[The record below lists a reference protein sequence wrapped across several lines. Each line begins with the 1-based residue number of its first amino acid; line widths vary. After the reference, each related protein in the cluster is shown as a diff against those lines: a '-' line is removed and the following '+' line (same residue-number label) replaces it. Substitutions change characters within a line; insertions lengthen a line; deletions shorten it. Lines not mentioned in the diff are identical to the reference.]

1 MQQQDSTRVRRLLA
15 FSISALIVT
24 ASGAVLTFVVGLK
37 VLGVALAVLAIFNF
51 VNVILILVQ
60 TRQHGNTLR

>member
-37 VLGVALAVLAIFNF
+37 VLSVALAVLAIFNL

-60 TRQHGNTLR
+60 MQQRGNTLR

>member
-24 ASGAVLTFVVGLK
+24 ASGAMLTFVVGLK
-37 VLGVALAVLAIFNF
+37 ILGVALAVLAIFNL
-51 VNVILILVQ
+51 VNVVLILVQ
-60 TRQHGNTLR
+60 MRRRGNTLR

>member
-1 MQQQDSTRVRRLLA
+1 MQQQDSTRVRRLFAL
-15 FSISALIVT
+15 SISALIVT

-37 VLGVALAVLAIFNF
+37 VLGVALAVLAIFNL

-60 TRQHGNTLR
+60 MRRRGNTLR

>member
-24 ASGAVLTFVVGLK
+24 AFGAVLTFVVGLK
-37 VLGVALAVLAIFNF
+37 VLGVALAVLAIFNL

-60 TRQHGNTLR
+60 MQQRGNTLR